1 MPLFF
6 EPKWKSYIV
15 VTTTPVLTPEQC
27 DQIITVGRNQPLI
40 NARVHIGK
48 PGNKKRDGVDSQKR
62 ISKVCAIPF
71 NEATSIYKAI
81 EHNVTS
87 INVNFFGF
95 DGVQLTEGGQYTE
108 YEKGGFYDWHADS
121 SHEMSMMPRVRKV
134 SMTLLLNDPKEFKGG
149 QFQIINEDRSVSLKK
164 GYAVFFASFLRHRVT
179 PVTKGNRKSFVM
191 WFGGP
196 PLK

>member
-1 MPLFF
+1 MSLFF

-27 DQIITVGRNQPLI
+27 DQVIALGKKQSLLK
-40 NARVHIGK
+40 ASVHIGK
-48 PGNKKRDGVDSQKR
+48 PGDKKRQGVDRRQR
-62 ISKVCAIPF
+62 ISKVSAIPF
-71 NEATSIYKAI
+71 NEAASLYKAI

-108 YEKGGFYDWHADS
+108 YEKGSFYDWHTDS
-121 SHEMSMMPRVRKV
+121 GHEMSMMPRVRKV

-149 QFQIINEDRSVSLKK
+149 QFQIINDERPVSLKK

-179 PVTKGNRKSFVM
+179 PVTKGNRKSLVM

-196 PLK
+196 PLR